1 MAYDKELEIQLQ
13 FLEEAQEYL
22 RTLESQLLGLAQAID
37 AEKVNEALRAAH
49 SIKGGAG
56 LMGFDTLSNLAH
68 RLEDGLKVL
77 KVQRHSLEV
86 DGSLEQLLLQ
96 CVDGLGKVIACNLS
110 LIHI

>member
-1 MAYDKELEIQLQ
+1 MAYHKELEIQLQ

-68 RLEDGLKVL
+68 RLEDGLKVGY
-77 KVQRHSLEV
+77 RARIRNHGHSCFLCEI
-86 DGSLEQLLLQ
+86 
-96 CVDGLGKVIACNLS
+96 VIRSQFHTTYEPEA
-110 LIHI
+110 